1 MRPGLKR
8 KLTIKLAIK
17 LARTLA
23 TVATTT
29 FSVLTVSTENPAI
42 AGAVNFD
49 SGHLEKMLSV
59 KIVTNQIAIGSG
71 ENLIS
76 LGQLNEPEPEAQKN
90 AQTDNL
96 KMAIPFGIAALTNDE
111 MDVEPLRNSS
121 VDVNQPVAFLKAPGT
136 GEQVQDRGEYTDNPN
151 FFETVIFSISLIGSV
166 MTLTP
171 IIIAKRQIKSYLE

>member
-8 KLTIKLAIK
+8 KLAIK

-29 FSVLTVSTENPAI
+29 LSFLTVSTENPAI

-49 SGHLEKMLSV
+49 SRHLEKMLSV
-59 KIVTNQIAIGSG
+59 KIVPNQMGISSG
-71 ENLIS
+71 DNLVS
-76 LGQLNEPEPEAQKN
+76 LGQLNEPQPEAQKN

-96 KMAIPFGIAALTNDE
+96 KIAIPFGIAALTNDE

-121 VDVNQPVAFLKAPGT
+121 VDVNQPVALIKDPASGERLKY
-136 GEQVQDRGEYTDNPN
+136 RGEYTDNPN
-151 FFETVIFSISLIGSV
+151 FFETVIFSISLVGSV

-171 IIIAKRQIKSYLE
+171 IIIVKRQIKSYLE

>member
-1 MRPGLKR
+1 MQPGLKR
-8 KLTIKLAIK
+8 KLAIK
-17 LARTLA
+17 PARTLA

-29 FSVLTVSTENPAI
+29 LSLLTVSAENPAI

-49 SGHLEKMLSV
+49 SRHLEKMLSV
-59 KIVTNQIAIGSG
+59 KIVPNQIGIISG

-76 LGQLNEPEPEAQKN
+76 LGQLKEPQPDAQKD

-96 KMAIPFGIAALTNDE
+96 KMAITFGIAAVTNDE
-111 MDVEPLRNSS
+111 MGVEPLINSL
-121 VDVNQPVAFLKAPGT
+121 VDEHQPVASIEDPAIAERVKY
-136 GEQVQDRGEYTDNPN
+136 RGEYTDNPN

-171 IIIAKRQIKSYLE
+171 IIIVKRQIKSYLE